1 MDASSQKQPNRSPP
15 SEFESGLDDENWQR
29 IENLSNG
36 ILAHAEF
43 IEHQIEI
50 FELMQLESRTGHER
64 HDAQQAQQAHQTRH
78 FVIGLE
84 LQHGNLARSCHGV
97 G

>member
-29 IENLSNG
+29 NENLSNG
-36 ILAHAEF
+36 ILAHPEF

-50 FELMQLESRTGHER
+50 FELM
-64 HDAQQAQQAHQTRH
+64 
-78 FVIGLE
+78 
-84 LQHGNLARSCHGV
+84 
-97 G
+97 